1 MAVKKQ
7 KLLQKADALA
17 RDKKFKKA
25 IVLYKDAI
33 AEDPNDIRT
42 RLRLSELLYQA
53 GRTEEALSVLRY
65 VGDYYREHGFLLKS
79 VAVYKKMVE
88 VDPKLTELH
97 GTLAALYFQLGMAPD
112 AIRQF
117 KSQIRALIRQGKIVD
132 SLHVVRSML
141 ELDPANVMDRLRLA
155 EAFSRHELIDEAA
168 VEYRRVLAVL
178 EKAGRTP
185 DWGKVALRYLHHSP
199 DDFEARKA
207 VVEFLV
213 ETGDYLRALQH
224 LLIALNKDPMD
235 VRLLEQA
242 ATAFE
247 MLGQPGKSIVALK
260 SMAALYRQ
268 RGQARE
274 EQAALVRVIGLDPK
288 DAHARRALGMED
300 QAEVPPSGEVVLEWD
315 MPAGFKSAPEPPPI
329 PDLSDTVYEP
339 PSFAEEWV
347 EDATIVETIDPN
359 ALKELMSL
367 EEEREPSQPAVD
379 ILALKRA
386 LDARKPLTPDQL
398 GKAGVPLSAEDR
410 EELQFFLASGLKDEA
425 MAILQETYNRL
436 TRKRTP

>member
-25 IVLYKDAI
+25 IVLYREAI
-33 AEDPNDIRT
+33 AEEPNDIRT

-53 GRTEEALSVLRY
+53 GRTEEALAVLRY

-79 VAVYKKMVE
+79 VAVYKKMLE
-88 VDPKLTELH
+88 VDPKLTDLH

-117 KSQIRALIRQGKIVD
+117 KSQIRAMIRQGKVVE

-141 ELDPANVMDRLRLA
+141 ELDPGNVMDRLRLA

-178 EKAGRTP
+178 EKGGRTS

-199 DDFEARKA
+199 DDFEGRKA

-235 VRLLEQA
+235 VRLLDLA
-242 ATAFE
+242 ATSFE

-260 SMAALYRQ
+260 SMAALFRH

-274 EQAALVRVIGLDPK
+274 EQTALVRVLGLDPK
-288 DAHARRALGMED
+288 DAHARRALGMDVGGE
-300 QAEVPPSGEVVLEWD
+300 APPAGEVVLEWD
-315 MPAGFKSAPEPPPI
+315 MPVGFAPPEPPPV
-329 PDLSDTVYEP
+329 PELSDTVYEP

-347 EDATIVETIDPN
+347 EDATIVETVDPD
-359 ALKELMSL
+359 ALKELMAL
-367 EEEREPSQPAVD
+367 EDDREPSRPPVD
-379 ILALKRA
+379 VLALKRA
-386 LDARKPLTPDQL
+386 IDARRPMTAEQL
-398 GKAGVPLSAEDR
+398 MQAGVPLSAEDR

-425 MAILQETYNRL
+425 ISILQETYNRV
-436 TRKRTP
+436 TREGAS

>member
-7 KLLQKADALA
+7 KLLQKADGLA

-25 IVLYKDAI
+25 IVLYKEAI

-53 GRTEEALSVLRY
+53 GRTEEALAVLRY

-117 KSQIRALIRQGKIVD
+117 KSQIRALIRQGKIID

-141 ELDPANVMDRLRLA
+141 ELDPGNVMDRLRLA

-178 EKAGRTP
+178 EKSGRTP

-199 DDFEARKA
+199 DDFEARKS

-235 VRLLEQA
+235 VRLLGLA
-242 ATAFE
+242 ATSFE
-247 MLGQPGKSIVALK
+247 LLGQPGKAIVALK
-260 SMAALYRQ
+260 SLAALYRH

-274 EQAALVRVIGLDPK
+274 EQEALVKVLGLDPK
-288 DAHARRALGMED
+288 DAHARRALGMEESAD
-300 QAEVPPSGEVVLEWD
+300 EAPAGEVVLEWE
-315 MPAGFKSAPEPPPI
+315 MPAGFKAPEPPPV

-347 EDATIVETIDPN
+347 EDATIVETIDPD
-359 ALKELMSL
+359 ALKELMAL
-367 EEEREPSQPAVD
+367 EEDREPSQPAVD

-386 LDARKPLTPDQL
+386 IDARKPLSPDQL
-398 GKAGVPLSAEDR
+398 GQAGVPLAPEDR
-410 EELQFFLASGLKDEA
+410 EELAFFLASGLKDEA

-436 TRKRTP
+436 TRKGKK

>member
-7 KLLQKADALA
+7 KLLQKADTLA
-17 RDKKFKKA
+17 RNKKFKKA
-25 IVLYKDAI
+25 IVLYKEAI

-53 GRTEEALSVLRY
+53 GRTAEALGVLRY

-79 VAVYKKMVE
+79 VAVYKKMIE
-88 VDPKLTELH
+88 VDPKLTDLH

-117 KSQIRALIRQGKIVD
+117 KSQIRAMLRQGKVVD

-141 ELDPANVMDRLRLA
+141 ELDPGNVMDRLRLA
-155 EAFSRHELIDEAA
+155 EAFSRHELINEAA
-168 VEYRRVLAVL
+168 AEYRRVLAVL
-178 EKAGRTP
+178 VKAGKTP

-199 DDFEARKA
+199 DDFEMRKS

-213 ETGDYLRALQH
+213 ESGDYLRALQH

-235 VRLLEQA
+235 ARLLEQA
-242 ATAFE
+242 ATSFE
-247 MLGQPGKSIVALK
+247 MLGQPGKAIVALK
-260 SMAALYRQ
+260 SMAALFRH

-274 EQAALVRVIGLDPK
+274 EQEALVRIIGLDPK

-300 QAEVPPSGEVVLEWD
+300 AADAPPAGEVVLEWD
-315 MPAGFKSAPEPPPI
+315 MPAGFSSPEPPPF

-347 EDATIVETIDPN
+347 EDATVVETVDPN
-359 ALKELMSL
+359 ALKELMAL
-367 EEEREPSQPAVD
+367 EDEREPSQPAVD

-386 LDARKPLTPDQL
+386 IDSKRPLSAEQL
-398 GKAGVPLSAEDR
+398 LQAGVPLSSEDR

-436 TRKRTP
+436 TRKGTR